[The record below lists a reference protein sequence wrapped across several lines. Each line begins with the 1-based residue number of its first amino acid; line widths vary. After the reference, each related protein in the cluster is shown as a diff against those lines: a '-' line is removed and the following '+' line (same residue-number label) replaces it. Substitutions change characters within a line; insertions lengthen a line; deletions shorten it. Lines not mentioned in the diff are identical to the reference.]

1 MYKLIR
7 HHVLRLIAVRIAF
20 EYASTNKKID
30 IQKDNSFIE
39 EFISNYNFFPSKY
52 SLRAY
57 DLVYDMLLR
66 ISNGNFDDNE
76 IHEIEA
82 EYFENK
88 FKYLRSSSG
97 SIDNVG
103 AYLLKFENLKV
114 EELSDN

>member
-1 MYKLIR
+1 
-7 HHVLRLIAVRIAF
+7 
-20 EYASTNKKID
+20 
-30 IQKDNSFIE
+30 
-39 EFISNYNFFPSKY
+39 
-52 SLRAY
+52 
-57 DLVYDMLLR
+57 MLLR